1 MTPTQISL
9 VQSSFASVAP
19 ISDQAATLFYGRLFE
34 IAPEVKPLFK
44 GDMREQGAKLMK
56 TLAMVVGGLNRLET
70 ILPAVEALAVR
81 HVAYGVE
88 DRHYDA
94 VGSALLWTLEQG
106 LGDAFTPETREAW
119 SIAYTTLADAMI
131 SASAKV
137 PA

>member
-1 MTPTQISL
+1 MTPAQISH

-70 ILPAVEALAVR
+70 ILPAVEALAIR

-137 PA
+137 SA